1 MNIKRL
7 ISLTL
12 AVVIVLSACAALYG
26 CSSSEGD
33 KDLKYAKSKVED
45 FVEWQTKYNAEFYD
59 EVYSK
64 AYLAALSF
72 TPEKTGEDLQKLARY
87 LYVDSITVTDADG
100 KIIADYPSENKG
112 KNINDIDEYVKY
124 MGILKWVCPQ
134 CATDVVKNKD
144 GEYEMTLGV
153 QRSDDGGC
161 VIVSLKTDA
170 YAKVDGS
177 KLADECGR
185 NVIVAKDKTVIS
197 STLKDVDEGMTFKE
211 LKISDNDLKAN
222 DFILSVGKD
231 SYTAK
236 SAEADEYTVIVCE

>member
-7 ISLTL
+7 ISLAL
-12 AVVIVLSACAALYG
+12 AAVIVLSASVVLGG
-26 CSSSEGD
+26 CSSSESD

-45 FVEWQTKYNAEFYD
+45 FVEWQQKYNAEFYD

-72 TPEKTGEDLQKLARY
+72 TPQKTEEDMQKLARY

-100 KIIADYPSENKG
+100 KIIADYPSKNKG
-112 KNINDIDEYVKY
+112 KNINDIDEYIKY
-124 MGILKWVCPQ
+124 MGILKWVCPR

-153 QRSDDGGC
+153 QRDEGGC

-177 KLADECGR
+177 DLAEQCGP
-185 NVIVAKDKTVIS
+185 NTTIAKDGVII
-197 STLKDVDEGMTFKE
+197 STNFIDWKAGDKLEDYG
-211 LKISDNDLKAN
+211 ISDSDIKAGSFTMGENKAN
-222 DFILSVGKD
+222 YSAATVDN
-231 SYTAK
+231 YTI
-236 SAEADEYTVIVCE
+236 IVCRE